1 MSSWGASVRANP
13 PPPSPASHP
22 GEHLDSAGAERGLPW
37 GWASPSHHHTKLAA
51 LGWGQRGVSCLRGR
65 GLVVPKPPP
74 LLPAPAF
81 AQLLCSYQI
90 PAPYG
95 VTTLGT
101 SPGPGPAPA
110 WLELGVAGLRPVSST
125 SPRGGGGLTQGW
137 ALRSAPQAQ
146 GPAGRAPN
154 VPDHFMCNCALTPQV
169 PHIYAMQPGGGR
181 GLAAPPCPPGPAKP
195 LLGHLP
201 LCRSWPGP
209 TACTSTP
216 RSQSAAL
223 PRPRYNQ
230 RIRRFVLKLVFL
242 YAAAAVLGPG
252 EGKGRVEAFGGG
264 GRAPLRAS
272 HVVPPAPLRAAN
284 VVLSSPRRPLPVV
297 PSSPPS
303 CGRCPWFP
311 PPHPPPAPRTWF
323 APRPA
328 PRAAIGPA
336 ATSGPATTSA
346 SGAPCEGAAAGP
358 WRRAGCEGHGGPARR
373 EAGGRRP
380 GPAAPAGAPA
390 PRGQRRR
397 RRARPEAGEGR

>member
-1 MSSWGASVRANP
+1 MSSWGASVRAP

-22 GEHLDSAGAERGLPW
+22 GEDLDSAGAERGLPW

-81 AQLLCSYQI
+81 AQLLRSYQI

-95 VTTLGT
+95 VTALGT

-380 GPAAPAGAPA
+380 GPAAPAGAPS

>member
-1 MSSWGASVRANP
+1 MGLTLP
-13 PPPSPASHP
+13 PPHEAGGPGVGAAWCELPAGPGAGGAKAPSSPPSSSLRTAAPLVPNP
-22 GEHLDSAGAERGLPW
+22 GPIRC
-37 GWASPSHHHTKLAA
+37 HHTGHEPGAGPCSSLV
-51 LGWGQRGVSCLRGR
+51 GTGGGR
-65 GLVVPKPPP
+65 ASSSEQHQPP
-74 LLPAPAF
+74 
-81 AQLLCSYQI
+81 
-90 PAPYG
+90 
-95 VTTLGT
+95 
-101 SPGPGPAPA
+101 
-110 WLELGVAGLRPVSST
+110 W
-125 SPRGGGGLTQGW
+125 GGGGLTQGW

-284 VVLSSPRRPLPVV
+284 VRSFLPPAAPSRGSFLPPLLRALPVV
-297 PSSPPS
+297 PPAAPPS
-303 CGRCPWFP
+303 RAA
-311 PPHPPPAPRTWF
+311 HWF